1 MNVAKQ
7 WAINFNEIETY
18 KRKLGFIKSNHK
30 HLGILLKN
38 GCEHSGGRKDD
49 VCGESGINY
58 WVFPSS
64 MNDNQINQALINMGI
79 LEDTDRGIF
88 DDNDWDCSGQTL
100 TDKPYI
106 SKRTKTRVLV
116 TQTWSIDI

>member
-38 GCEHSGGRKDD
+38 GCEHSGGRNDD
-49 VCGESGINY
+49 DWGINY

-64 MNDNQINQALINMGI
+64 MSDSQINQSLINMDI

-88 DDNDWDCSGQTL
+88 DDNDWDCSGLPLVQQ
-100 TDKPYI
+100 PQI
-106 SKRTKTRVLV
+106 KRTKNRILV
-116 TQTWSIDI
+116 TQDGFIDC

>member
-1 MNVAKQ
+1 MKGAIFTFGRFNPPTVGHQKLLDKVKSVA
-7 WAINFNEIETY
+7 Y
-18 KRKLGFIKSNHK
+18 KDGS
-30 HLGILLKN
+30 
-38 GCEHSGGRKDD
+38 D
-49 VCGESGINY
+49 Y